1 MRFWDFLGS
10 KNIMRFWDFGW
21 QNRASKSSSKIMVF
35 GSKSSIKIE
44 LPKIWFWMKNRA
56 PKSSSK
62 NPILDEKSILFWS
75 FFERLPKI
83 IKKSRPARSKKWLLD
98 WKSRFSPK
106 NGQKTIK
113 NRSFF
118 ELFWKIIQNPSKKY
132 AKGSYTSVGV

>member
-1 MRFWDFLGS
+1 MRFFGS
-10 KNIMRFWDFGW
+10 KKSHQILRFWMT
-21 QNRASKSSSKIMVF
+21 KSSFKIELQKYDF

-44 LPKIWFWMKNRA
+44 LREIWFWMKNRA

-62 NPILDEKSILFWS
+62 NPILDEKSIIFWS
-75 FFERLPKI
+75 FLERLPKI

>member
-1 MRFWDFLGS
+1 MIFWDFLGS
-10 KNIMRFWDFGW
+10 KNLIRFWDFGW
-21 QNRASKSSSKIMVF
+21 QNRAPKSTFKSMFLDQNRASRSSSKKSDF
-35 GSKSSIKIE
+35 GWQIE
-44 LPKIWFWMKNRA
+44 LENRA
-56 PKSSSK
+56 PKSCFWIK
-62 NPILDEKSILFWS
+62 NRS

-118 ELFWKIIQNPSKKY
+118 ELFWKSIQNPSKKY